1 MFDSAKKLMVIGPP
15 ASGKRRISEFLSR
28 RLGLE
33 YVSMKDIVEG
43 VSTTNFG
50 ADLKKTI
57 PSGNLPP
64 EVVERFIIARLREK
78 DCRDKVKFSKPKPR
92 SP

>member
-1 MFDSAKKLMVIGPP
+1 MVVGPP
-15 ASGKRRISEFLSR
+15 ASGKRRIGEFLSR

-43 VSTTNFG
+43 VSNTNFG
-50 ADLKKTI
+50 VDLKKI
-57 PSGNLPP
+57 SPNGSNGSFSS

-78 DCRDKVKFSKPKPR
+78 DCHDKVRFSKPK
-92 SP
+92 SQSC

>member
-1 MFDSAKKLMVIGPP
+1 MVVGPP
-15 ASGKRRISEFLSR
+15 ASGKRRIGEFLSR

-43 VSTTNFG
+43 VSTTAFG

-57 PSGNLPP
+57 PNGSLPS
-64 EVVERFIIARLREK
+64 EVVDRFMIARLREK
-78 DCRDKVKFSKPKPR
+78 DCHDKVKSTKSKSR
-92 SP
+92 S